1 MLGLQLR
8 RRRQR
13 MPPRYPHAVPS
24 RGHSVKAGNAI
35 CSSKRRVRASARR
48 PGETAGA
55 RRSPSDRFSFSSRR
69 GSMLAARP
77 AAVAEA
83 RVHRRR
89 RRRHKHGDRRRQRR
103 HRHRTFAVPP
113 TEPRA
118 RTHTAL
124 HRRHRRRSERRTD
137 TLTSRRFFFFRTAVT
152 IENVKF

>member
-8 RRRQR
+8 RRWR

-89 RRRHKHGDRRRQRR
+89 HKHGDRRRQRR

-113 TEPRA
+113 TRSRAHA
-118 RTHTAL
+118 RT
-124 HRRHRRRSERRTD
+124 RRY
-137 TLTSRRFFFFRTAVT
+137 TAVT
-152 IENVKF
+152 VADPSAVQTRSHRVVFVFCTAACVAIENVKFQ